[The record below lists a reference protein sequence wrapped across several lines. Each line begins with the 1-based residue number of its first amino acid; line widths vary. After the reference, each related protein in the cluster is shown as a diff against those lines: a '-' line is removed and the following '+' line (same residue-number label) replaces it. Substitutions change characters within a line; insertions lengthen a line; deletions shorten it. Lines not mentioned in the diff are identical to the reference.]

1 VTAAPTPAARL
12 EDRYG
17 RTPAGRR
24 RGRLA
29 AVLTAAVLVVAAAI
43 WAALTGVGGASET
56 TDLATTGFTIESDSA
71 VTVGW
76 EVTGEAG
83 VPLICAIEA
92 QDPDGV
98 VLGLVEVRVPVTG
111 QPARSGTTTVRTTR
125 RADTGLI
132 QSCRRA

>member
-1 VTAAPTPAARL
+1 MTVAPTPAGRL

-17 RTPAGRR
+17 RGPRGSR

-29 AVLTAAVLVVAAAI
+29 GLVAAAALVAAAVA
-43 WAALTGVGGASET
+43 WAVVTGFGGAGST
-56 TDLATTGFTIESDSA
+56 TDLQTTGFSIESDSA

-76 EVTGEAG
+76 LVSGDASD
-83 VPLICAIEA
+83 PLVCAIEA
-92 QDPDGV
+92 QDTDGS

-111 QPARSGTTTVRTTR
+111 EPARSGTTRVLTIRK
-125 RADTGLI
+125 ADTGLI

>member
-1 VTAAPTPAARL
+1 MTAAPTPGARL

-17 RTPAGRR
+17 RTPRGRR

-29 AVLTAAVLVVAAAI
+29 VIVAAAALVLAAVV
-43 WAALTGVGGASET
+43 WAVLTGVGGASNA
-56 TDLATTGFTIESDSA
+56 TDLQTTGFTIENDST
-71 VTVGW
+71 VTIGW
-76 EVTGEAG
+76 EVTGQAD
-83 VPLICAIEA
+83 VPLVCAIEA
-92 QDPDGV
+92 QDQDGS

-111 QPARSGTTTVRTTR
+111 EPARPGTTTVRTTR

>member
-1 VTAAPTPAARL
+1 MTAAPTPGARL

-17 RTPAGRR
+17 RTPRGRR

-29 AVLTAAVLVVAAAI
+29 VVAAAAVLVLAAVMWAVA
-43 WAALTGVGGASET
+43 TGFGGAANT
-56 TDLATTGFTIESDSA
+56 TDLQTIGYTITSDSS
-71 VTVGW
+71 VTIGW
-76 EVTGEAG
+76 EVTGEAS
-83 VPLICAIEA
+83 VPLVCAIEA
-92 QDPDGV
+92 QDANGS

-111 QPARSGTTTVRTTR
+111 DPARSGTTTVLTTR

>member
-1 VTAAPTPAARL
+1 VTAAPTSGTRL

-17 RTPAGRR
+17 RTPRGRR

-29 AVLTAAVLVVAAAI
+29 AVAAAAALVLAAVI
-43 WAALTGVGGASET
+43 WAVVTGVGGASNA
-56 TDLATTGFTIESDSA
+56 TDLQTTGYTIASDST
-71 VTVGW
+71 VTIGW
-76 EVTGEAG
+76 EVTGEAS

-92 QDPDGV
+92 QDANGT

-111 QPARSGTTTVRTTR
+111 APARSGTTTVLTTR

-132 QSCRRA
+132 HSCRRA

>member
-17 RTPAGRR
+17 RTPSGRR
-24 RGRLA
+24 RARQA
-29 AVLTAAVLVVAAAI
+29 AIVTAAALVVAAVV
-43 WAALTGVGGASET
+43 WAVLTGIGGASET
-56 TDLATTGFTIESDSA
+56 TDLTTTGFTIENDST

-76 EVTGEAG
+76 EVTGQAG
-83 VPLICAIEA
+83 VPLVCAIEA
-92 QDPDGV
+92 QDPDGS

-111 QPARSGTTTVRTTR
+111 KPARSGTTTVRTTR

-132 QSCRRA
+132 QTCRRA

>member
-1 VTAAPTPAARL
+1 VTAAPTPGARL

-17 RTPAGRR
+17 RTPRGRR

-29 AVLTAAVLVVAAAI
+29 VIVAAAALVLAAVV
-43 WAALTGVGGASET
+43 WAVLTGVGGASNA
-56 TDLATTGFTIESDSA
+56 TDLQTTGFTIENDST
-71 VTVGW
+71 VTIGW
-76 EVTGEAG
+76 EVTGQAD
-83 VPLICAIEA
+83 VPLVCAIEA
-92 QDPDGV
+92 QDQDGS

-111 QPARSGTTTVRTTR
+111 EPARPGTTTVRTTR